1 MGQTNFGVL
10 DLTIARFVAQVMTN
24 FPNVGDTRCRDGVT
38 L

>member
-10 DLTIARFVAQVMTN
+10 DLSIAGFIAQVMTD
-24 FPNVGDTRCRDGVT
+24 FPNVGDTSGGDWVT